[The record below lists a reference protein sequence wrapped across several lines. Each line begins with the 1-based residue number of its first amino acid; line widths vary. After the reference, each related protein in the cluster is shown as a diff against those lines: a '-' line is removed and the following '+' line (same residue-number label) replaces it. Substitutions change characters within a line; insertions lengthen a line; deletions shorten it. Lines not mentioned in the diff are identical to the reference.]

1 MRVIR
6 CRTKGIYIRVL
17 WKLFRCNNE
26 IECILEQRRFNYE
39 LCSKNMKNNFELKW
53 WWWNIVKIYE
63 KFYEEEWYY
72 SIFEKDIAR

>member
-6 CRTKGIYIRVL
+6 CRTKGIYIRVV

-53 WWWNIVKIYE
+53 
-63 KFYEEEWYY
+63 
-72 SIFEKDIAR
+72 